1 MLAFPESLF
10 TEFCYGMYNQCES
23 FIWLDLMIKN
33 RKISIKRYFKWWN
46 SIKLCGCIKII
57 NLLII

>member
-46 SIKLCGCIKII
+46 SIKLVWVYQ
-57 NLLII
+57 NY